1 MLLLLACAAPSGDAP
16 ADTAPA
22 DTGSLDTAA
31 DTAPDDT
38 AAPMEVAFRYVVIA
52 DPHVTVPAGEALD
65 RLDRAVAWVN
75 AEREAR
81 DLRLVLIVGDI
92 AWSDG
97 LDAARASLDR
107 LTIPYVPLNGD
118 NEVQLGWEE
127 AYHTAFATQF
137 DALAATF
144 PDWTMAPAAVE
155 NPEHGVT
162 SWFHNVAFT
171 YEGVRFVGLD
181 WASRDIQ
188 YLLGEFG
195 ELHDFEG
202 GTFPFFEA
210 QIAAAAGGAG
220 ENVVM
225 FGHIPMHLGAFDLDE
240 MARIAAVTAPLA
252 DHVWADLA
260 GHYHGSAS
268 ERVEEGGYD
277 LHVTDATWD
286 DDVELRIVEVRT
298 DGARFAPTTALVVV
312 P

>member
-1 MLLLLACAAPSGDAP
+1 MLLLPACAAPSDDAP
-16 ADTAPA
+16 ADTAAA
-22 DTGSLDTAA
+22 DAA

-38 AAPMEVAFRYVVIA
+38 ADTAPPMDVAFRYVVIA
-52 DPHVTVPAGEALD
+52 DPHVTRPEGDVLD

-107 LTIPYVPLNGD
+107 LAIPYVPLNGD

-144 PDWTMAPAAVE
+144 PDWTMGPVAVD

-202 GTFPFFEA
+202 GTFPFFEE

-268 ERVEEGGYD
+268 ETVEDGGYE

-298 DGARFAPTTALVVV
+298 DGARFAPTTELVVV

>member
-1 MLLLLACAAPSGDAP
+1 MLLLLACAAPTPEHTGVADTAPP
-16 ADTAPA
+16 ADTAP
-22 DTGSLDTAA
+22 DET
-31 DTAPDDT
+31 
-38 AAPMEVAFRYVVIA
+38 APMEVAFRYVVLA

-81 DLRLVLIVGDI
+81 DLRLVLVVGDI
-92 AWSDG
+92 AWADG
-97 LDAARASLDR
+97 LDAARASLDA

-118 NEVQLGWEE
+118 NEVQAGWEE
-127 AYHTAFATQF
+127 AYHTAFATQY

-144 PDWTMAPAAVE
+144 PDWTMAPVE
-155 NPEHGVT
+155 VQNPEHDAP
-162 SWFHNVAFT
+162 SWFHNVAFS
-171 YEGVRFVGLD
+171 YAGVRFLGLD
-181 WASRDIQ
+181 WASRTIGGLQ
-188 YLLGEFG
+188 GEFG

-210 QIAAAAGGAG
+210 QIAAAAGGAQ

-225 FGHIPMHLGAFDLDE
+225 FGHIPMHFLAFDLDE
-240 MARIAAVTAPLA
+240 MERIRAVTAPLA

-260 GHYHGSAS
+260 GHYHASAS
-268 ERVEEGGYD
+268 ETVEDAGYD

-286 DDVELRIVEVRT
+286 DDVELRIVEVHT
-298 DGARFAPTTALVVV
+298 NGARFAPTTELVVV